1 MINIMKFNKSTGLDG
16 STVEFYQTFWDKIK
30 LFLVDVVNKSQ
41 DEKLLT
47 YSQRTSVLS
56 LILRKDDPLILE
68 NYRPISLLNVDLKLL
83 SYVLSQRLKKI
94 LPKIKNENQTCYL
107 QIRFIAFNH
116 RQIQDIIDFA
126 DSYTIDGA
134 IIFVDFIKAF
144 DTLEWDFYVKYIET
158 VRL

>member
-1 MINIMKFNKSTGLDG
+1 LDG

-83 SYVLSQRLKKI
+83 SYVLSQRLKKV
-94 LPKIKNENQTCYL
+94 LPKLINEDQTGEKL
-107 QIRFIAFNH
+107 FILTF
-116 RQIQDIIDFA
+116 IQN
-126 DSYTIDGA
+126 
-134 IIFVDFIKAF
+134 VN
-144 DTLEWDFYVKYIET
+144 
-158 VRL
+158 

>member
-1 MINIMKFNKSTGLDG
+1 M
-16 STVEFYQTFWDKIK
+16 TVEFYQTFWDKIK
-30 LFLVDVVNKSQ
+30 FFLVDVLNKSQ

-56 LILRKDDPLILE
+56 LILRKVDPLILE

-94 LPKIKNENQTCYL
+94 LPKIINENQTGYL
-107 QIRFIAFNH
+107 QIRFIGFNH
-116 RQIQDIIDFA
+116 RQIKDIIDFA

-134 IIFVDFIKAF
+134 IMFLDFIKAF
-144 DTLEWDFYVKYIET
+144 DTLE
-158 VRL
+158 